1 MPDNVPPFDENG
13 VRNGRV
19 LTMRERMDE
28 HRRNPV
34 CASCHKIMD
43 PIGLSLENFDAVG
56 AWRDRDGGAQGPAID
71 ASGQLVDG
79 TRLDGPV
86 ALRQALVR
94 RPELFVGT
102 VTEKLLTYA
111 LGRGLT
117 AADMPAVR
125 AIVRT
130 SSLQQYRFSSLVL
143 GIVTST
149 PFQMR
154 AKEIS

>member
-1 MPDNVPPFDENG
+1 
-13 VRNGRV
+13 
-19 LTMRERMDE
+19 MRERMDE

-79 TRLDGPV
+79 TKLDGPV
-86 ALRQALVR
+86 ALRQALTR

-117 AADMPAVR
+117 PADMPAIR

-130 SSLQQYRFSSLVL
+130 SARQQYRFSSLLL

-154 AKEIS
+154 TKESS